1 MTQHAHMETQY
12 LKNWSLRDQ
21 EEEFRHSKGPTA
33 QMKTMRKIEILIY
46 IFLQWVC
53 FNDIYI
59 IIE

>member
-1 MTQHAHMETQY
+1 METQY

-33 QMKTMRKIEILIY
+33 QMKTMRKIEILIC